1 MLRLHA
7 FSTKCSSSTKIRH
20 RKCPEYQQQHHEYP
34 EEDVECEYPDTQKKK
49 ASCPCP
55 VAGCDNP
62 GACKNDVVGPG
73 ITQAKIARIWT
84 AAYYKAK
91 AALELVGGD
100 VDRHDQ
106 ARNAI

>member
-1 MLRLHA
+1 
-7 FSTKCSSSTKIRH
+7 
-20 RKCPEYQQQHHEYP
+20 
-34 EEDVECEYPDTQKKK
+34 
-49 ASCPCP
+49 
-55 VAGCDNP
+55 
-62 GACKNDVVGPG
+62 VVGPG